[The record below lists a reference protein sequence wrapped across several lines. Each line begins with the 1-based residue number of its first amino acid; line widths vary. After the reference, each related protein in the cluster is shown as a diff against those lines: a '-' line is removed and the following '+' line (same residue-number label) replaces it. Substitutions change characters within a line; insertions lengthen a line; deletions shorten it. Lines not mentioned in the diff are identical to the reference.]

1 MADLL
6 FEKEQR
12 MSEYNFEVVNTDVPF
27 NPEESAYAILA
38 VVGALAAAIADGDPA
53 KKNDI
58 LAKLDKAYLFN
69 NKKSCDVEI
78 ARMAKIIKV
87 AMG

>member
-1 MADLL
+1 
-6 FEKEQR
+6 
-12 MSEYNFEVVNTDVPF
+12 MSDYNFEAVNTDAPF

-38 VVGALAAAIADGDPA
+38 VVGVLAAAIADGDPA
-53 KKNDI
+53 KKKDI

-69 NKKSCDVEI
+69 DKNSCDVEI